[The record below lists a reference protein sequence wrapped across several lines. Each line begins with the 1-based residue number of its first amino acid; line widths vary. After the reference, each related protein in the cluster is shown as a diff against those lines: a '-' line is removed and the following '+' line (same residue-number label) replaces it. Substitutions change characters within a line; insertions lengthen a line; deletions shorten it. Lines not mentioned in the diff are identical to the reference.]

1 LDVSKEADEVEGIGG
16 VDGVDEVDED
26 DEIGVFGVCGHSVIS
41 VEKVRRLEPHGQVFV
56 NASATS
62 SLALAAFLR
71 RPPHMKMEFDV
82 FLLDSGI

>member
-1 LDVSKEADEVEGIGG
+1 MDVSEELDEVDGDDEIDG
-16 VDGVDEVDED
+16 VDGD
-26 DEIGVFGVCGHSVIS
+26 DEIDVFGVCGHSVIS
-41 VEKVRRLEPHGQVFV
+41 VEKVRRLEPHGQVFI

-82 FLLDSGI
+82 FLLESGT

>member
-1 LDVSKEADEVEGIGG
+1 MDVSKEVDGVDG
-16 VDGVDEVDED
+16 VDGVDED
-26 DEIGVFGVCGHSVIS
+26 DEIDVFGVCGHSVIS
-41 VEKVRRLEPHGQVFV
+41 VEKVRRLEPHGQVFI

-82 FLLDSGI
+82 FLLDCGI